1 MRRSGIYGRQERGSD
16 IVNTP
21 RSNFKLNT
29 VKLVQ
34 SKENV
39 KQLNNRFN
47 QIKNERSGVGNN
59 NLEREN
65 FMTSPIR
72 PRQVNFDKIQALNTQ
87 NNGLVVSL
95 SDKTLSELFSVKV
108 PDPFDNSWL
117 DEKRRLTAVY
127 KASGLTD
134 AQIEERFRL
143 SPPLGREQRTISK
156 KINLAQSNLSNEQK
170 MREMLDEIKQG
181 HAQNSADKAL
191 LAGQLSVILAN
202 VQAVDNFNQTE
213 FKQVE
218 SLITQLQIPKDHKAL
233 LGSPAR
239 FVDRDFYRANQG
251 LINLLFMI
259 NVMKDPNRPYN
270 INNYNNPVRNDTV
283 GERKEPYIKLNSF
296 VSRIGNSPTSTFI
309 DLHEMRLVN
318 DPDMKLLIG
327 NTPGGIQNPIF
338 SIQPINM
345 PP

>member
-1 MRRSGIYGRQERGSD
+1 MRRTGTSKRQD

-21 RSNFKLNT
+21 RSNFRLNT
-29 VKLVQ
+29 VKIVQ
-34 SKENV
+34 PKENV

-47 QIKNERSGVGNN
+47 EIKNERSGVGNN

-65 FMTSPIR
+65 FMTAPIR

-87 NNGLVVSL
+87 NNGLVVTL
-95 SDKTLSELFSVKV
+95 SDKTLSEMFSVKV

-127 KASGLTD
+127 KASGLSD
-134 AQIEERFRL
+134 AQIDERFRL

-156 KINLAQSNLSNEQK
+156 KINLAQSSMTNEQK

-218 SLITQLQIPKDHKAL
+218 SLITQLQIPKDHQSL
-233 LGSPAR
+233 LGNPAR
-239 FVDRDFYRANQG
+239 FVDKEFYKANQG

-259 NVMKDPNRPYN
+259 NVMRDTNRPYS
-270 INNYNNPVRNDTV
+270 INNYNTPVRNDTV
-283 GERKEPYIKLNSF
+283 GEQKEPYIKLNSF
-296 VSRIGNSPTSTFI
+296 VSRINGNPTNTYI

-318 DPDMKLLIG
+318 GNDMKLLIG
-327 NTPGGIQNPIF
+327 NTPGNINNPIF
-338 SIQPINM
+338 SIQPVNT
-345 PP
+345 PPP